1 MEVVGHEAGS
11 RGIDDPARVSY
22 VTEFNLSSLRA
33 NVELAMMRKLLAKSI
48 DVNVIMWK
56 Y

>member
-1 MEVVGHEAGS
+1 MKPEVVAS
-11 RGIDDPARVSY
+11 MNLPAY